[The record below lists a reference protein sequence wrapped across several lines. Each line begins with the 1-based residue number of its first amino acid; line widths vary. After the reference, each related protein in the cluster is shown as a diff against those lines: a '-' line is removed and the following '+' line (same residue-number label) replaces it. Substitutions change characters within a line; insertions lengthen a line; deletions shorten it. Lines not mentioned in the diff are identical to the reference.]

1 MLIMGGK
8 VYFMIIGINFIY
20 ELFFIRFFIIYFND
34 FSYYLYIEY
43 LFGFDKI
50 FSFKVNFNEVYIL
63 RFSFC

>member
-34 FSYYLYIEY
+34 FSYYMYIEY
-43 LFGFDKI
+43 LFVWF
-50 FSFKVNFNEVYIL
+50 
-63 RFSFC
+63 